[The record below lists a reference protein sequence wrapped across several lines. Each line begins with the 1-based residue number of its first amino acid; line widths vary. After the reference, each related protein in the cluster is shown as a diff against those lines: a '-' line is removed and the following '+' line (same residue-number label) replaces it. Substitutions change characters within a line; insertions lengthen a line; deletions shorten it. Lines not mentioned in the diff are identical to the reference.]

1 MQRTFHA
8 RVKPTTWVLVAA
20 IAAVALYFAWFKL
33 VIPFV
38 FALLLLVLIIERIL
52 HTKYTIDDKSL
63 TISYGRFT
71 KERVIDIDDIKKIE
85 RIDGLRLGGNALT
98 HTLVITYSDN
108 RSTDITPDDE
118 QTFIQHIKKK
128 RENAKK

>member
-108 RSTDITPDDE
+108 RSTDVNPDDE